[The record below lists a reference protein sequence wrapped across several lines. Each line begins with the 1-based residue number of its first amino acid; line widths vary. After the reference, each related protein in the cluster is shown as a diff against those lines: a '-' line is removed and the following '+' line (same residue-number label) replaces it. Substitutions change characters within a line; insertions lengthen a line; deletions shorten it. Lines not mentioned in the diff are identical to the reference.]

1 MQFNTEE
8 SEDPHSEGQFAGHT
22 GERTDSKESINLTAP
37 DQLGNDDLVDVA
49 APTSTKGSSFLPIS
63 TEPDHGKHLSL
74 ERYTY
79 DARQSEEPSP
89 IDDTTFHIEHTP
101 DYSSILVDG

>member
-1 MQFNTEE
+1 MPGVQFNTEE
-8 SEDPHSEGQFAGHT
+8 SEGHSVAPHT
-22 GERTDSKESINLTAP
+22 GSKDSDEAINLTAP
-37 DQLGNDDLVDVA
+37 DQLANDDLVEVA

-79 DARQSEEPSP
+79 DAR
-89 IDDTTFHIEHTP
+89 
-101 DYSSILVDG
+101 